1 MKKKK
6 ILFVISYFLDG
17 GVETV
22 LIEYLRN
29 LLKTKA
35 YDLTLAIAYKID
47 EVEVYHNRIPKEVK
61 VVYLVTNPILLKYK
75 CRKPANKI
83 IKLADEI
90 FINPIRRYVQSRNL
104 HKLVKKADAVVD
116 FISSQGS
123 FLRKEKTNKIVFIHS
138 AIEENYKRD
147 PKEGEKQKRKIPTY
161 NHIVTI
167 SKAMYQ
173 EACRFYPEVKDR
185 ICMIYNSVD
194 TDELQRAS
202 DEFVADER
210 MEKPYILSIS
220 RLEEY
225 PKDFSTL
232 IAAYALLRKYY
243 GHTEELYIIG
253 KGPSLQQL
261 QQKTIECG
269 VQDHVH
275 FLGFMSN
282 PYPYIKRC
290 EIFVHS
296 SQYEGLPTV
305 MIEALLLDKMIVAT
319 DCPTGPRE
327 ILNGG
332 KAGILTPVGDIEAL
346 AKAMHEALTDKK
358 MQQQFAEGRAAHK
371 RLFTF
376 EANREAFCK
385 LLESK

>member
-83 IKLADEI
+83 IKLTDEI
-90 FINPIRRYVQSRNL
+90 FINPIRRYVQSHNL

-185 ICMIYNSVD
+185 IFMIYNSVD

-327 ILNGG
+327 ILNDG
-332 KAGILTPVGDIEAL
+332 KAGILTPVGDIETL